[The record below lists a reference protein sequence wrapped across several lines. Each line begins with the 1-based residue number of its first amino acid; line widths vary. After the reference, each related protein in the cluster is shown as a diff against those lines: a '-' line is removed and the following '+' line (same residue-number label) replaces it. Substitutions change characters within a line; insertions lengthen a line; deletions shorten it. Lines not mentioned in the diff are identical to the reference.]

1 MRVISL
7 SLPQAKVASEQ
18 VTRVSAE
25 QISVRQ
31 HAAASIAV
39 VGNPNSGK
47 STLFNRLTGLRQ
59 KTGNYP
65 GVTVE
70 KHVGTVRLENA
81 TFELVDLPGM
91 FALSVHSLE
100 ERIAS
105 DVVMGRIPG
114 MDRPV
119 GILAVVD
126 TTHLY
131 QGLYLVQQLME
142 LELPLLVALTMT
154 DAADDSGIRIDIEAL
169 QRRLG
174 GVKVCPVV
182 ATTGQGIGAL
192 RAAIATLPDAP
203 KPTLPTFWEELSAA
217 SEELV
222 PDLPAT
228 VPRVEIE
235 RALIDLD
242 SELAAEVS
250 NFLGDDGAQRLAA
263 IRQRVFGSE
272 PPLANEARHRY
283 GWVREVLKEVQ
294 HSAPTMTTWGSRLTA
309 FMNRPLP
316 GTIGL
321 FVVMA
326 IVFQAVFAWAT
337 PLMDAIE
344 AGAAMLGTL
353 LVTNLPDGAL
363 SSFLADGVVAG
374 VGSVIVFLPQI
385 IILFLFIILLEDSG
399 YLARAA
405 YLMDRAMRSV
415 GLSGQSIIPM
425 VSSFACA
432 VPGIMATRVIPNRRD
447 RIATILAAP
456 FMTCS
461 ARLPVYALL
470 IAAFVPAQSVGWF
483 NLQGIVLFGLY
494 MLGIVAGLLTA
505 LLLKKTALHGPKPMF
520 VLMLPEFRRPNLQTV
535 FMQLLGRALIFLKR
549 AGTVIF
555 AVAVVVWALA
565 YYPRSEV
572 IAADLDQQQSLAA
585 ASLSGEALN
594 EALSQFENEAAAA
607 QLEQSWLGRAGKVVE
622 PAFKPLGWDWKV
634 SAAVIAGFPAREVV
648 IAVLGTVY
656 AVGGAADESSLA
668 ARLKAATWPDGRA
681 VYTLPM
687 VIGLLIFYACCLQ
700 CAATLAVIRRETNSW
715 QWPLFA
721 WAYMTALG
729 YLGALLVYQL
739 GSG

>member
-1 MRVISL
+1 MPVISL
-7 SLPQAKVASEQ
+7 SPPQAKVGNAQ

-70 KHVGTVRLENA
+70 KHVGTVRLDNA
-81 TFELVDLPGM
+81 AFELIDLPGM
-91 FALSVHSLE
+91 FALSAHSLE

-114 MDRPV
+114 MERPA

-154 DAADDSGIRIDIEAL
+154 DAADSSGIRIDIEAL
-169 QRRLG
+169 ERRLG
-174 GVKVCPVV
+174 GIKVCPVV
-182 ATTGQGIGAL
+182 ATTGQGMAAL

-203 KPTLPTFWEELSAA
+203 KPALPTFWEELSAA
-217 SEELV
+217 SGELV

-242 SELAAEVS
+242 SELATEVS
-250 NFLGDDGAQRLAA
+250 NYLGDDGAQRLAA

-294 HSAPTMTTWGSRLTA
+294 HSAPTMTTWGSRLAA

-316 GTIGL
+316 GTVGL

-337 PLMDAIE
+337 PMMDAIE

-353 LVTNLPDGAL
+353 LVTNLPDGAV

-520 VLMLPEFRRPNLQTV
+520 ALMLPEFRRPNLQTV

-565 YYPRSEV
+565 YYPRSDV

-585 ASLSGEALN
+585 ANLSGEALN
-594 EALSQFENEAAAA
+594 QAMSRFENEAAAA

-656 AVGGAADESSLA
+656 AVGGAADESTLA
-668 ARLKAATWPDGRA
+668 ARLQAATWPDGRA

-721 WAYMTALG
+721 WAYMTTLG
-729 YLGALLVYQL
+729 YVGALLVYQL
-739 GSG
+739 GTA